1 MSARNGPVISERIDN
16 LYIATGGDANT
27 TRHIEYEVRCSDIQG
42 LHSVCMLYPAYT
54 K

>member
-27 TRHIEYEVRCSDIQG
+27 TRHIEYEVRCSEG